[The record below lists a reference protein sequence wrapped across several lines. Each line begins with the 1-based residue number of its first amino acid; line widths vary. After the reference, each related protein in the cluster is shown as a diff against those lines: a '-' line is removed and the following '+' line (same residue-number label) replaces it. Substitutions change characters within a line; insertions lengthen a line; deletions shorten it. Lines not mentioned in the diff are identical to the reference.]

1 MKKGLYSFLKL
12 LLILTLS
19 VMFTT
24 VFIQAASERSISF
37 GTTLNAEAQMRTSQT
52 LAKSIANPSSSQ
64 WRAKGDQHRTYYFSE
79 ANTTERYRLCV
90 PTNWDGTSKL
100 PLVMFLHG
108 AGNDESSYL
117 DQNNKQMINLAM
129 QHGYI
134 LVSPIGHTGAYGNFL
149 RLSAPFGKP
158 VEAAALMAQ
167 VTTASERT
175 NELSEMDVI
184 NVLEI
189 VLNEYPIDTSSVFLT
204 GHSMGSGGTW
214 YIGGKYSKYW
224 TAIAPMSGPF
234 VQETGYPWDN
244 VCNMPIF
251 ITEGTQA
258 PSLSASRLLNTWMTN
273 KGYRNEY
280 KEVNADHPGMVPLA
294 LPDVFNFFDRCR
306 TSPTM
311 PSTVTPTPKHTST
324 PPLSPT
330 SKPTAEKSIDLDHNG
345 AINMSDVI
353 LVAKAFNTVKGSTGF
368 IEAYDLNSDG
378 AINISDIIIIAAKFN
393 TIL

>member
-1 MKKGLYSFLKL
+1 MKKVLYSLLAL

-19 VMFTT
+19 VMLTT

-37 GTTLNAEAQMRTSQT
+37 GTTLNAEAQMRISQT

-64 WRAKGDQHRTYYFSE
+64 WRAKGDQHRTYFFSE

-90 PTNWDGTSKL
+90 PTNWDGNSKL

-117 DQNNKQMINLAM
+117 DQNNKQMVNLAM

-134 LVSPIGHTGAYGNFL
+134 LVSPMGHTGAYGNFL

-224 TAIAPMSGPF
+224 AAIAPMSGPF

-244 VCNMPIF
+244 IRNMPIF

-258 PSLSASRLLNTWMTN
+258 PSLNASRLLDTWMTN

-280 KEVNADHPGMVPLA
+280 KEVNADHPGMVSLV

-306 TSPTM
+306 ISPTT
-311 PSTVTPTPKHTST
+311 PPTVTPAPTHTST
-324 PPLSPT
+324 PTLSPT
-330 SKPTAEKSIDLDHNG
+330 SKPTSEKSIDLDHNG
-345 AINMSDVI
+345 VINMSDVI
-353 LVAKAFNTVKGSTGF
+353 LVAKAFNTIKGNTGY
-368 IEAYDLNSDG
+368 IEAYDLNNDG
-378 AINISDIIIIAAKFN
+378 AINMTDIIIIAAKFN